1 MRNCSVDKRAK
12 NMCGSV
18 REKKGEEKN
27 EHIEYVGEVEFSENT
42 FICWHQCVGEEE
54 PINICFT

>member
-1 MRNCSVDKRAK
+1 
-12 NMCGSV
+12 MCGSV